1 MYELIIK
8 ILGENDLKRYTI
20 KEIQEMKEILKD
32 VKTEE
37 VKLRRLL
44 DVRAMGEEKTNR
56 GKGLSL

>member
-56 GKGLSL
+56 WKGLSL